1 MTFRSRTLGGLVALA
16 TMALVAGCGGDSGPS
31 KAEFVKKADALCA
44 QTNKAHPP
52 KPAPKNAK
60 EAAAI
65 WTEEGAIR
73 RDLDKRLKDLDVPDK
88 AKSDFDAYNAGT
100 EKILGAID
108 KMAADAKAGN
118 EKKFGVDQKA
128 FDTAAAEREKSAI
141 KLGFKTCGRKNPV
154 Q

>member
-1 MTFRSRTLGGLVALA
+1 MTLRGRALGMLA
-16 TMALVAGCGGDSGPS
+16 AGAVLAVVAGCGGGSGPS

-60 EAAAI
+60 EASAI

-73 RDLDKRLKDLDVPDK
+73 RDLDKGLRALDVPGD
-88 AKSDFDAYNAGT
+88 AKSAFAAYNAGT
-100 EKILGAID
+100 AKILAAID
-108 KMAADAKAGN
+108 RMAADAKAN
-118 EKKFGVDQKA
+118 DEKKFGVDQKV
-128 FDTAAAEREKSAI
+128 FDTEAAAREKAAI
-141 KLGFKTCGRKNPV
+141 KIGFKTCGRKNPV

>member
-1 MTFRSRTLGGLVALA
+1 MLGMLAALTALV
-16 TMALVAGCGGDSGPS
+16 LVAGCGGSSGPS

-44 QTNKAHPP
+44 QINKAHPP

-65 WTEEGAIR
+65 WTEEGTIR
-73 RDLDKRLKDLDVPDK
+73 RELDKKLNGLDVPD
-88 AKSDFDAYNAGT
+88 ASKSAFDAYKAGT
-100 EKILGAID
+100 QKILAAID
-108 KMAADAKAGN
+108 RMAADAKANN
-118 EKKFGVDQKA
+118 EKKFDVDQKT
-128 FDTAAAEREKSAI
+128 FDAEAARREESAI

>member
-1 MTFRSRTLGGLVALA
+1 MLGMAAALA
-16 TMALVAGCGGDSGPS
+16 ALALVAGCGGDSGPS

-44 QTNKAHPP
+44 QINKAHPP

-60 EAAAI
+60 EAGAI

-73 RDLDKRLKDLDVPDK
+73 RDLDKGLKDLDVPDSE
-88 AKSDFDAYNAGT
+88 KSAFDAYNAGT
-100 EKILGAID
+100 QKILAAID
-108 KMAADAKAGN
+108 RMAADAKANN
-118 EKKFGVDQKA
+118 EKKFGVDQKT
-128 FDTAAAEREKSAI
+128 FDTEAAAREKSAI

>member
-1 MTFRSRTLGGLVALA
+1 MTFRTRMLGGLAALA
-16 TMALVAGCGGDSGPS
+16 ATAAVAGCGGDSGPT

-44 QTNKAHPP
+44 QINKAHPP

-65 WTEEGAIR
+65 WTEEGTIR
-73 RDLDKRLKDLDVPDK
+73 RELDKKLRDLDVPDD

-100 EKILGAID
+100 EKILAAID
-108 KMAADAKAGN
+108 RMAAAAKRQD
-118 EKKFGVDQKA
+118 EKQFGVDQKT
-128 FDTAAAEREKSAI
+128 FDTAAAVREKSAI

>member
-1 MTFRSRTLGGLVALA
+1 MRLIRLLGLVAALVALA
-16 TMALVAGCGGDSGPS
+16 ALAGCGDSGPS

-60 EAAAI
+60 EASQQQG
-65 WTEEGAIR
+65 EEIKIR
-73 RDLDKRLKDLDVPDK
+73 QDLDDKLRDLDVPDGSK
-88 AKSDFDAYNAGT
+88 DDFDAYNDGT
-100 EKILGAID
+100 KKIIAAIGRMKSD
-108 KMAADAKAGN
+108 AENNREGRYAADSQTF
-118 EKKFGVDQKA
+118 EKE
-128 FDTAAAEREKSAI
+128 AAAREKLAV

>member
-1 MTFRSRTLGGLVALA
+1 MTFRSRALGILAALA
-16 TMALVAGCGGDSGPS
+16 AAVAVAGCGGDSGPS

-44 QTNKAHPP
+44 QINKAHPP

-65 WTEEGAIR
+65 WTEEGGIR
-73 RDLDKRLKDLDVPDK
+73 RDLDKKLRELEVPDDV
-88 AKSDFDAYNAGT
+88 KSDFAAYNAGT
-100 EKILGAID
+100 EKILAAID
-108 KMAADAKAGN
+108 RMAADAKAN
-118 EKKFGVDQKA
+118 DEKKFGADQKT
-128 FDTAAAEREKSAI
+128 FDTEAAVREKSAI

>member
-1 MTFRSRTLGGLVALA
+1 MLA
-16 TMALVAGCGGDSGPS
+16 AIAATAAVAGCGGSSGPS

-44 QTNKAHPP
+44 QINKAHPP

-65 WTEEGAIR
+65 WTEEGTIR
-73 RDLDKRLKDLDVPDK
+73 RELDKKLRGLDVPDD

-100 EKILGAID
+100 QKILATID
-108 KMAADAKAGN
+108 SMAADAKAN
-118 EKKFGVDQKA
+118 DEKKFTADQKQ
-128 FDTAAAEREKSAI
+128 FDAEAAAREKAAI